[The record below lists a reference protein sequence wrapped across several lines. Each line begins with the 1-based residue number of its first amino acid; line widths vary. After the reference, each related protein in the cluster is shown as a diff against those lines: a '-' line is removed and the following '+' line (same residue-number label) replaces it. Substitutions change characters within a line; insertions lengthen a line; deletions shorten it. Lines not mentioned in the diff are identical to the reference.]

1 MAKFAGFTNDQMFK
15 LAQMKGYTG
24 KNNMADINKFIM
36 GNDKARSYVMDMFN
50 EEFLV
55 IDEQSVVKK
64 GPKFVKGDASI
75 RK

>member
-1 MAKFAGFTNDQMFK
+1 MNTD
-15 LAQMKGYTG
+15 LP
-24 KNNMADINKFIM
+24 KNKVHKRI
-36 GNDKARSYVMDMFN
+36 MDMFN